1 MTGVRWQPTI
11 VGVDTS
17 PESVDAVQ
25 LGWALAEAAGTPC
38 RLIHA
43 TPEAWTV
50 PTAPHT
56 FAMKPEALNESARA
70 AASTAVVEALAG
82 KVPDAALAA
91 LEVRTGRGAAVL
103 RDAAREGPAG
113 VVVLGGKHH
122 SLLGRWVVGSTAH
135 TLVRSLEIPLLVS
148 AHVPLP
154 IRRVVAAVDLSDAAG
169 PTLQAAER
177 YAELF
182 GAALHVLHVV
192 EPLPIIPDTPLQFN
206 DEEVFARSRE
216 HLERYVWPRMEY
228 PGATSGL
235 RRGSAVDG
243 ITAEVED
250 RKAELVVLGSHGK
263 GWVDRILI
271 GSLTE
276 RVLGA
281 LPCSM
286 LVVPVLGP
294 TDHHRTRPRESER
307 SSEVPAR

>member
-1 MTGVRWQPTI
+1 MTAVPWHPI
-11 VGVDTS
+11 LVGVDTS
-17 PESVDAVQ
+17 PESMDAVQ
-25 LGWALAEAAGTPC
+25 LGWAVARAAGTPC

-56 FAMKPEALNESARA
+56 FAMKPEALNESAREA
-70 AASTAVVEALAG
+70 ARVAVVEALAG
-82 KVPDAALAA
+82 KVPDEALTA

-103 RDAAREGPAG
+103 RDAAREGPASL
-113 VVVLGGKHH
+113 VVLGGKHH
-122 SLLGRWVVGSTAH
+122 TVLGRWVVGSTAH

-154 IRRVVAAVDLSDAAG
+154 VRRVVAAVDLSDAAG
-169 PTLQAAER
+169 PTIQAAER

-216 HLERYVWPRMEY
+216 HVERYVWPRIAY
-228 PGATSGL
+228 PGATTGL
-235 RRGSAVDG
+235 RRGTAVDG
-243 ITAEVED
+243 ITAEVAD

-294 TDHHRTRPRESER
+294 TDHHRTRQRLGDRTNDAPVR
-307 SSEVPAR
+307 